1 MADDKADNDSQQFNA
16 GDLLKKNIVAQV
28 FKSMDD
34 ACKKQETISDNSHE
48 TSFTKRTDLIEGLL
62 WKYTPDDLREMI
74 ITLRKQLDDK
84 LISIDKTELSE
95 KNKQLN
101 KQKASYDKCI
111 EIFKILEV
119 VLTNSPISIEYVQM
133 EVMGDFQS
141 LIRNIRQSE
150 PVNLFATEIDQ

>member
-1 MADDKADNDSQQFNA
+1 MPDDKTDNDSQQFNA

-34 ACKKQETISDNSHE
+34 ACKKQETISDNSYE
-48 TSFTKRTDLIEGLL
+48 TSFTKRTDLLEGLL
-62 WKYTPDDLREMI
+62 WKYTPDDLRDMI
-74 ITLRKQLDDK
+74 IKLREQLDATLK
-84 LISIDKTELSE
+84 QIDKTDLNE
-95 KNKQLN
+95 KNKLIT
-101 KQKASYDKCI
+101 KQKAAYNVCI

-141 LIRNIRQSE
+141 LIKNIRQSE
-150 PVNLFATEIDQ
+150 PVNLFATEIEE